1 MNTIKAH
8 YTNEIIINKSKFLT
22 HIKPIENEEDAKTF
36 IAKIK
41 KDHYNATHN
50 CYAYIVG
57 NITRISDDGE
67 PAKTAGVPMLE
78 VLYHH
83 QLTNVVVVVTRY
95 FGGIKLG
102 GGGLIRA
109 YSKSVAQVL
118 IECEIIEIIKKVI
131 LNIQCAQKHIT
142 VIKKI
147 IETNKLIIIESEFSN
162 QVMYKLEVPITKI
175 DEIKTEI
182 INYDHT
188 IIIKGEL

>member
-22 HIKPIENEEDAKTF
+22 NIKPIENEEDAKTF